1 MVKTTEVINATVTY
15 IRDGD
20 FGQIFTDEQLR
31 TMEAA
36 LKETLKAD
44 DVHIEYAKTFVMEEH
59 E

>member
-20 FGQIFTDEQLR
+20 FGQTFTNDQLR

-59 E
+59 K

>member
-1 MVKTTEVINATVTY
+1 MVKTTEVINASITY

-20 FGQIFTDEQLR
+20 FGQTFTDDQLR
-31 TMEAA
+31 TMETA
-36 LKETLKAD
+36 LKEALKAD